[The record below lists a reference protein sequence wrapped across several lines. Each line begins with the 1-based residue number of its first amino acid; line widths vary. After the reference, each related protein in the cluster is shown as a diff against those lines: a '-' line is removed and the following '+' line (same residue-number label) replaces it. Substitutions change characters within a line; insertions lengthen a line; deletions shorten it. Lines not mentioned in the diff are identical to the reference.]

1 MNVSSQLKQTPL
13 AALHRELG
21 GRLVPFAGYEMPVQ
35 YPTGILKEH
44 RHTREAAG
52 LFDVSHMGQV
62 RLTGEN
68 AAAALER
75 LVPVDV
81 VGLGTGRQRY
91 ALFTN
96 ERGGILDDLMITHA
110 GDHLFV
116 VVNGAC
122 KEQDLALL
130 QRHLG
135 RHLGDGGAVEPL
147 TDQALIALQGPLAAA
162 VMARLAPRSSELV
175 FMTAATLELDGA
187 ACLVTRSGYTGE
199 DGFEI
204 SVPAERAE
212 ALARRL
218 LAEDEVAPIGLGAR
232 DTLRLEAGLCLYG
245 HDIDAETTPVAAGL
259 IWALSMAR
267 RRDGARPGGY
277 PGADVVRRQIEAGP
291 PRRLVGLR
299 PDGRVPAR
307 EATPITDAA
316 GAPIGAVTS
325 GLYGPSVEGPVAM
338 GYVAAEHAAA
348 GTEVALVVRGTPRP
362 ARVTALPFV
371 PHRYHKI

>member
-1 MNVSSQLKQTPL
+1 MDLSSQLKQTPL
-13 AALHRELG
+13 NALHRELG
-21 GRLVPFAGYEMPVQ
+21 ARLVPFAGYEMPVQ

-44 RHTREAAG
+44 RHTRAAAG

-81 VGLGTGRQRY
+81 VGLAEGRQRY

-96 ERGGILDDLMITHA
+96 ERGGILDDLMITNA

-130 QRHLG
+130 QCHLG
-135 RHLGDGGAVEPL
+135 RHLGGGCAVEPL
-147 TDQALIALQGPLAAA
+147 TERALIALQGPRAAA
-162 VMARLAPRSSELV
+162 VMARLAPRSSELG

-187 ACLVTRSGYTGE
+187 ACFVTRSGYTGE

-245 HDIDAETTPVAAGL
+245 HDIDAETTPVEAGL
-259 IWALSMAR
+259 IWALSKAR

-277 PGADVVRRQIEAGP
+277 PGAEIILRQMGEGA
-291 PRRLVGLR
+291 PRRRVGIR
-299 PDGRVPAR
+299 PQGRVPVR
-307 EATPITDAA
+307 EGAELIDGD
-316 GAPIGAVTS
+316 GAPAGRVTS
-325 GLYGPSVEGPVAM
+325 GGFGPTTGGPVAM
-338 GYVAAEHAAA
+338 GYVAAACARPE
-348 GTEVALVVRGTPRP
+348 TRLDALVRGKAHP
-362 ARVTALPFV
+362 VEVVKLPFV
-371 PHRYHKI
+371 QQRYYRG